1 MAKLNITDI
10 SNDFTKNPS
19 TGDINIVKDGN
30 AIKQSLKNLL
40 LLNKFDKP
48 FNPDID
54 VGLREVLFENFPD
67 FIRKDIISRK
77 VEYIINKYEPRV
89 KLQKV
94 DVVSSEDQ
102 NGLTIQI
109 TYGVV
114 NQENLQSQSLQV
126 NLERNR

>member
-10 SNDFTKNPS
+10 SNDFTRNPS
-19 TGDINIVKDGN
+19 TGDINILKDGN

-67 FIRKDIISRK
+67 FIRKDIIVRK

-89 KLQKV
+89 KLQEV

>member
-19 TGDINIVKDGN
+19 TGDINILKDGN

-67 FIRKDIISRK
+67 FIRKNIIREK

-89 KLQKV
+89 KLQEV

>member
-19 TGDINIVKDGN
+19 TGDINILKDGN

-67 FIRKDIISRK
+67 FIRKDIID
-77 VEYIINKYEPRV
+77 KYEPRV
-89 KLQKV
+89 KLQEV

>member
-19 TGDINIVKDGN
+19 TGDISIQVGGN
-30 AIKQSLKNLL
+30 AIKQSLRNLL

-67 FIRKDIISRK
+67 FIRKDIIQGK

-94 DVVSSEDQ
+94 DVVSSE
-102 NGLTIQI
+102 NENLLTIEI

-114 NQENLQSQSLQV
+114 NQENLQEQSLQV

>member
-1 MAKLNITDI
+1 
-10 SNDFTKNPS
+10 
-19 TGDINIVKDGN
+19 
-30 AIKQSLKNLL
+30 

>member
-10 SNDFTKNPS
+10 SNDFTKNPV
-19 TGDINIVKDGN
+19 TADISVKRDN
-30 AIKQSLKNLL
+30 DAIKQSLKNLM

-54 VGLREVLFENFPD
+54 VGLREMLFENFPEP
-67 FIRKDIISRK
+67 IRKNIIREK

-89 KLQKV
+89 QLQEV
-94 DVVSSEDQ
+94 DVLSLEDE
-102 NGLTIQI
+102 NTLTIQI
-109 TYGVV
+109 TYGIA
-114 NQENLQSQSLQV
+114 NQSNLGLQSLQV

>member
-1 MAKLNITDI
+1 MAKLYITDI

-19 TGDINIVKDGN
+19 TGDINILKDGN

-67 FIRKDIISRK
+67 FIRKDIIVRK

-89 KLQKV
+89 KLQEV

>member
-19 TGDINIVKDGN
+19 TGDINILKDGN

-67 FIRKDIISRK
+67 FIRKDIIVRK

-89 KLQKV
+89 KLQEV

>member
-10 SNDFTKNPS
+10 SNDFTKNPV
-19 TGDINIVKDGN
+19 TADISVKRDN
-30 AIKQSLKNLL
+30 DAIKQSLKNLL

-54 VGLREVLFENFPD
+54 VGLREVLFENFPEP
-67 FIRKDIISRK
+67 IRKNIISEK

-89 KLQKV
+89 QLQEV
-94 DVVSSEDQ
+94 DVLSLEDE
-102 NGLTIQI
+102 NTLTIQI
-109 TYGVV
+109 TYGIA
-114 NQENLQSQSLQV
+114 NQSNLGSQSLQV

>member
-19 TGDINIVKDGN
+19 TGDITIVKDGN

-67 FIRKDIISRK
+67 FIRKNIIREK

-89 KLQKV
+89 KLQEV

>member
-19 TGDINIVKDGN
+19 TGDINILKDGN

-67 FIRKDIISRK
+67 FIRKDIIIRK

-89 KLQKV
+89 KLQEV